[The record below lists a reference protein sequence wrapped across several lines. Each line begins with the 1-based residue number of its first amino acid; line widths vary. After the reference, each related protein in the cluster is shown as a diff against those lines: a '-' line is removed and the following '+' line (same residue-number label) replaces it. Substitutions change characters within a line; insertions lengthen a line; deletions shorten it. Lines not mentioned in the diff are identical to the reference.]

1 MSGSVFLLLLSSSLP
16 SCAGMRCPRPGMV
29 STLQV
34 AFVQLVF
41 ASFGPGRFS
50 TSLGLPVDGSRW
62 VLYSAACVAG
72 VIIFVL
78 CSFTGFIASKV
89 VVGGVC
95 SIVGGFGALC
105 EAVCV
110 LCVFVCSSILCV
122 VSAIVV
128 GVGLSPAL
136 LKKSQVF
143 LLFPWS

>member
-1 MSGSVFLLLLSSSLP
+1 
-16 SCAGMRCPRPGMV
+16 MRCPRPGMV
-29 STLQV
+29 SAVHV
-34 AFVQLVF
+34 AFVQLAF
-41 ASFGPGRFS
+41 ASFGPGRFC
-50 TSLGLPVDGSRW
+50 TSLGLPFVGSTS
-62 VLYSAACVAG
+62 VLYSVACVSV
-72 VIIFVL
+72 VIIIAL

-95 SIVGGFGALC
+95 FIVGGFGAFC

-110 LCVFVCSSILCV
+110 LCEFMSSSVLCV

-128 GVGLSPAL
+128 GVGLSPSL